1 MQIKTDGQ
9 AEAKSELQCD
19 VEVDSCARAQEPDLV
34 LALTPALIAEAAVDL
49 VPYGESR
56 IGILVQL
63 LVEILVREGKTR
75 RRICCKHPCK
85 CNRTC
90 IANHECRCLVPG

>member
-19 VEVDSCARAQEPDLV
+19 VEVDSCARAQEPD